1 LANFVKIV
9 NSIVRVL
16 HGKKT
21 NQYNSWSKSE
31 FVGQRE
37 PEVYGKTS
45 LAEINELIQGEANKL
60 NVTLDIFQSNS
71 EAEIVNHIH
80 QLKADFMIIN
90 PAAFTHTSVA
100 IRDAVAG
107 IKMPFIEVHI
117 SNVFARETFRKESFF
132 SDIAVAVISGL
143 GAEGYLAALRFAAK

>member
-1 LANFVKIV
+1 MAKKKI
-9 NSIVRVL
+9 SII
-16 HGKKT
+16 HGP
-21 NQYNSWSKSE
+21 NLNLL
-31 FVGQRE
+31 GQRE

-45 LAEINELIQGEANKL
+45 LAEINELIQSEADKL
-60 NVTLDIFQSNS
+60 ELTVEIFQSNS

-80 QLKADFMIIN
+80 QLKADFVVIN

-100 IRDAVAG
+100 IRDAFSGVK
-107 IKMPFIEVHI
+107 IPFIEVHI
-117 SNVFARETFRKESFF
+117 SNVFARESFRKESFF

>member
-1 LANFVKIV
+1 MAKKLI
-9 NSIVRVL
+9 SII
-16 HGKKT
+16 HGP
-21 NQYNSWSKSE
+21 NLNLL
-31 FVGQRE
+31 GQRE

>member
-1 LANFVKIV
+1 MAKKKI
-9 NSIVRVL
+9 SII
-16 HGKKT
+16 HGP
-21 NQYNSWSKSE
+21 NLNLL
-31 FVGQRE
+31 GQRE

-45 LAEINELIQGEANKL
+45 LAEINEHIQSEAAKL
-60 NVTLDIFQSNS
+60 DLTVEIFQSNS

-80 QLKADFMIIN
+80 QLKADFVVIN

-100 IRDAVAG
+100 IRDAFSGVK
-107 IKMPFIEVHI
+107 IPFIEVHI
-117 SNVFARETFRKESFF
+117 SNVFARESFRKESFF

>member
-1 LANFVKIV
+1 MAKKQI
-9 NSIVRVL
+9 SII
-16 HGKKT
+16 HGP
-21 NQYNSWSKSE
+21 NLNLL
-31 FVGQRE
+31 GQRE

-100 IRDAVAG
+100 IRDAIAG

>member
-1 LANFVKIV
+1 MAKKQI
-9 NSIVRVL
+9 SII
-16 HGKKT
+16 HGP
-21 NQYNSWSKSE
+21 NLNLL
-31 FVGQRE
+31 GHRE

>member
-1 LANFVKIV
+1 L
-9 NSIVRVL
+9 L
-16 HGKKT
+16 
-21 NQYNSWSKSE
+21 
-31 FVGQRE
+31 GQRE

-117 SNVFARETFRKESFF
+117 SNVFAREPFRKESFF

>member
-1 LANFVKIV
+1 MAKKQI
-9 NSIVRVL
+9 SII
-16 HGKKT
+16 HGP
-21 NQYNSWSKSE
+21 NLNLL
-31 FVGQRE
+31 GRRE

>member
-1 LANFVKIV
+1 MAKKQI
-9 NSIVRVL
+9 SII
-16 HGKKT
+16 HGP
-21 NQYNSWSKSE
+21 NLNLL
-31 FVGQRE
+31 GLRE

>member
-1 LANFVKIV
+1 MAKKQI
-9 NSIVRVL
+9 SII
-16 HGKKT
+16 HGP
-21 NQYNSWSKSE
+21 NLNLL
-31 FVGQRE
+31 GQRE

-90 PAAFTHTSVA
+90 PAACTHTSVA

-117 SNVFARETFRKESFF
+117 SNVFAREPFRKESFF

>member
-1 LANFVKIV
+1 MAKKQI
-9 NSIVRVL
+9 SII
-16 HGKKT
+16 HGP
-21 NQYNSWSKSE
+21 NLNLL
-31 FVGQRE
+31 GQRE

-143 GAEGYLAALRFAAK
+143 GAEGYLSSTSLCSKINFKEVYYGLKKA

>member
-1 LANFVKIV
+1 MAKKQI
-9 NSIVRVL
+9 SII
-16 HGKKT
+16 HGP
-21 NQYNSWSKSE
+21 NLNLL
-31 FVGQRE
+31 GQRE

-143 GAEGYLAALRFAAK
+143 EAEGYLAALRFAAK

>member
-1 LANFVKIV
+1 MAKKQI
-9 NSIVRVL
+9 SII
-16 HGKKT
+16 HGPNLNLLGK
-21 NQYNSWSKSE
+21 
-31 FVGQRE
+31 RE

-45 LAEINELIQGEANKL
+45 LAEINELIQSEADKL

-117 SNVFARETFRKESFF
+117 SNVFAREPFRKESFF

>member
-1 LANFVKIV
+1 MAKKQI
-9 NSIVRVL
+9 SII
-16 HGKKT
+16 HGP
-21 NQYNSWSKSE
+21 NLNLL
-31 FVGQRE
+31 GQRE

>member
-1 LANFVKIV
+1 MAKKQI
-9 NSIVRVL
+9 SII
-16 HGKKT
+16 HGT
-21 NQYNSWSKSE
+21 NLNLL
-31 FVGQRE
+31 GQRE

>member
-1 LANFVKIV
+1 MAKKQI
-9 NSIVRVL
+9 SII
-16 HGKKT
+16 HGP
-21 NQYNSWSKSE
+21 NLNLL
-31 FVGQRE
+31 GHRE

-90 PAAFTHTSVA
+90 PAAFTHTSVE

-143 GAEGYLAALRFAAK
+143 RAEGYLAALRFAAK

>member
-1 LANFVKIV
+1 MAKKQI
-9 NSIVRVL
+9 SII
-16 HGKKT
+16 HGP
-21 NQYNSWSKSE
+21 NLNLLGHS
-31 FVGQRE
+31 E

>member
-1 LANFVKIV
+1 MAKKQI
-9 NSIVRVL
+9 SII
-16 HGKKT
+16 HGP
-21 NQYNSWSKSE
+21 NLNLL
-31 FVGQRE
+31 GQRE

-143 GAEGYLAALRFAAK
+143 GAEG

>member
-1 LANFVKIV
+1 MAKKQI
-9 NSIVRVL
+9 SII
-16 HGKKT
+16 HGP
-21 NQYNSWSKSE
+21 NLNLL
-31 FVGQRE
+31 GQRE
-37 PEVYGKTS
+37 PELYGKTS